1 MNLNLIPTPTLEAE
15 QFSVP
20 PFQGQQQPMQQ
31 PMPEQPMPEQ
41 PQGLL
46 GRIGAGIK
54 RSVQDPNFMDRLT
67 IGLGGMT
74 MNPNEAFMSLAQ
86 NRINQ
91 RQKLGLIN
99 EQKNRTIEALKRLNT
114 PQAMRALQFLDAG
127 GSISDAL
134 GMGFANQKAN
144 IKIVDGKVIDFKDP
158 SNPTILYEGSKGS
171 NIKIVDGKV
180 IDFTDLNNPTIL
192 YEGNKGSNIKIV
204 DGKVI
209 DFTDLNNPKVVYEGD
224 KDSNIKIV
232 DGKVIDF
239 KDPSNPTILYE
250 GDKDSNIKIVD
261 NKVIDFTDLN
271 NPKVVYEGDT
281 TTAREAKIQDYMTT
295 YNISRE
301 EAVSFMS
308 NRFRQE
314 VDTFGNLRIIDTLT
328 NKEVSSTKP
337 KIDEVDK
344 TVESTIDQTGY
355 DFPALFTGESLIGS
369 VAQPVSGIFDIDSPY
384 LEKRKK
390 AENYLDI
397 TNQQTMA
404 ALKKSTRPLAREYE
418 EISNILLKGGV
429 TKTSRNAASQ
439 AQEVIDLLTKQLD
452 LETKSATY
460 DSTGQAL
467 GQSKEAIDELNNVIQ
482 RYKNI
487 LSGLKPK
494 PRRSLTEIM
503 EAR

>member
-20 PFQGQQQPMQQ
+20 PYQGQQQPMQQ
-31 PMPEQPMPEQ
+31 PMPEQPMQQ

-74 MNPNEAFMSLAQ
+74 MNPNEALMGLAQ

-99 EQKNRTIEALKRLNT
+99 EQKNRTIEALKRMNT
-114 PQAMRALQFLDAG
+114 PQAMRALQFLDSG
-127 GSISDAL
+127 GDVGNAL
-134 GMGFANQKAN
+134 SMAFEKPKSS
-144 IKIVDGKVIDFKDP
+144 IKIIEGKV
-158 SNPTILYEGSKGS
+158 
-171 NIKIVDGKV
+171 VD
-180 IDFTDLNNPTIL
+180 L
-192 YEGNKGSNIKIV
+192 
-204 DGKVI
+204 
-209 DFTDLNNPKVVYEGD
+209 TDLNNPKVVYEGG
-224 KDSNIKIV
+224 KDSNIEII
-232 DGKVIDF
+232 DGKAVDLT
-239 KDPSNPTILYE
+239 DP
-250 GDKDSNIKIVD
+250 
-261 NKVIDFTDLN
+261 N
-271 NPKVVYEGDT
+271 NPKVVYDGGK
-281 TTAREAKIQDYMTT
+281 TTAREAKIQDYMNT
-295 YNISRE
+295 YNITRE

-390 AENYLDI
+390 AENYLNI